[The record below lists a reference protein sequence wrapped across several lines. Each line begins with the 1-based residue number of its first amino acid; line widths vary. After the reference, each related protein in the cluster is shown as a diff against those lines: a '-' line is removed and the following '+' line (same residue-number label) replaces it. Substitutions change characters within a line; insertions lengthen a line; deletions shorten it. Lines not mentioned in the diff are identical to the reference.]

1 MASDYT
7 LSAKFTVNADGFVD
21 GVNKA
26 QSSLS
31 QIQNKAQNV
40 SKSIGSNMDDTSGS
54 VQSSFAAIR
63 SKAQSVFSNI
73 ANTAKNGLSGA
84 WNAVRTNTQQITSSL
99 IGVGQAGIAAVAGM
113 AIQGG
118 IDRALN
124 IDNARKKLAGF
135 GHDAQDIESIMD
147 SATQSVRGTAFGLGD
162 AATAAATLSA
172 AGIKSGE
179 DMTNT
184 LKSVANVAAASGRA
198 FNDVGVI
205 FSSVASRS
213 KLMGDDM
220 MQLSSSGVPVL
231 QLLGT
236 YLGKTSKEVS
246 EMVSKGQIDFH
257 TFSEAMRVGLGEAA
271 LSSGDTLAGSFA
283 NVRAALSRLTAPIFT
298 QAIQVLVEAFKNIA
312 PAIDGFSKSIGG
324 VLPTITPLLAVFAAL
339 KGPAAIAGIIG
350 QIPILSGLLGPL
362 SSGLMALS
370 GPVGI
375 ALVAFG
381 ALAATNKDVQAAIG
395 PLMETL
401 GAIGQDIMSSCAPA
415 LESLWSSFQRIGDV
429 IVNIVIGAIESL
441 DSVFGRLYD
450 METISSII
458 GGIAN
463 AIAFIGDVIAS
474 FAEAA
479 APLITGA
486 IDEIGQAFVSVVEYF
501 TPLGDAF
508 QDTAQAGENFGTD
521 IGLVIEQ
528 LTPIFQPAIDGI
540 VSGIGMIVEAFSGFG
555 EAVGGMITTQM
566 QMTEQLQEIFALFI
580 ATIQPLIDVYLQNL
594 GVAFTTIA
602 TIVSTIFG
610 AAFEVAAAIV
620 SAAMNVIAGVITTVT
635 GIIQTVVG
643 VFVGIF
649 TGNWQMAANG
659 AQTAFQGM
667 SNIISGIMGGLQ
679 GVLSGIVNG
688 IANIFSSVFNGI
700 STMVGNI
707 FHGIASTIGNVMG
720 DSKNTVSGALDAISG
735 FFRGLHLEF
744 PKIKL
749 PHFSISGTF
758 SLAPPSV
765 PSLGIEWYADGGVLM
780 NPTMFGMNG
789 NKAMIGGEAGPEA
802 VAPISTLTGYISDA
816 VNNSK
821 GDDELISEISGLRE
835 DVRNMRVVM
844 DGQTVGTIVSPYVD
858 SNLGEYKVVANR

>member
-7 LSAKFTVNADGFVD
+7 LSAKFTVNADGFID

-31 QIQNKAQNV
+31 QIQNKAQEV
-40 SKSIGSNMDDTSGS
+40 SRSMDHSMGDASGN
-54 VQSSFAAIR
+54 VQSSFAELKSRVQNI
-63 SKAQSVFSNI
+63 FSGI
-73 ANTAKNGLSGA
+73 ATSARNGLTNA

-147 SATQSVRGTAFGLGD
+147 SATQSVRGTAYGLGD

-198 FNDVGVI
+198 FNDIGVI
-205 FSSVASRS
+205 FSSVASRG

-220 MQLSSSGVPVL
+220 LQLTSSGVPVL

-236 YLGKTSKEVS
+236 YLGKTSAEVS
-246 EMVSKGQIDFH
+246 EMVTKGQIDFH
-257 TFSEAMRVGLGEAA
+257 TFSEAMRVGLGESA
-271 LSSGDTLAGSFA
+271 LSSGNTLAGSFA

-298 QAIQVLVEAFKNIA
+298 QAIQVLVDAFKQAA
-312 PAIDGFSKSIGG
+312 PAIDAMGKQLGNIPTFVAPIAAAFSAMALSGLAPVIANIP
-324 VLPTITPLLAVFAAL
+324 VLGSML
-339 KGPAAIAGIIG
+339 GP
-350 QIPILSGLLGPL
+350 LSGLLG
-362 SSGLMALS
+362 ALG

-375 ALVAFG
+375 AIAAFVGLVAVSPPLQNALGNLMG
-381 ALAATNKDVQAAIG
+381 ALGELGNALG
-395 PLMETL
+395 PVL
-401 GAIGQDIMSSCAPA
+401 GAAASAIIPVLNAIVDVLGGAFAAVINGAADLIKQLADAITGLSTGGGFDAWLQSMQPVADTIMGVLQPA
-415 LESLWSSFQRIGDV
+415 LDGLSTG
-429 IVNIVIGAIESL
+429 
-441 DSVFGRLYD
+441 
-450 METISSII
+450 IS
-458 GGIAN
+458 
-463 AIAFIGDVIAS
+463 
-474 FAEAA
+474 
-479 APLITGA
+479 
-486 IDEIGQAFVSVVEYF
+486 
-501 TPLGDAF
+501 
-508 QDTAQAGENFGTD
+508 
-521 IGLVIEQ
+521 
-528 LTPIFQPAIDGI
+528 
-540 VSGIGMIVEAFSGFG
+540 MIVEAFSGFG
-555 EAVGGMITTQM
+555 EAVGGMIATQM
-566 QMTEQLQEIFALFI
+566 QMAEQLQGIIAPFI
-580 ATIQPLIDVYLQNL
+580 AIIQPLIDVYLQNL

-602 TIVSTIFG
+602 TIVSTVFG
-610 AAFEVAAAIV
+610 AAFEVAGAIV
-620 SAAMNVIAGVITTVT
+620 SAAMNVIAGVVTTVT

-679 GVLSGIVNG
+679 GILSGIVNG
-688 IANIFSSVFNGI
+688 IAGTFQAVFNGI
-700 STMVGNI
+700 STMVSNV

-720 DSKNTVSGALDAISG
+720 DAKNTVSGALDAIAG
-735 FFRGLHLEF
+735 FFRNLRIPQFHIPVPELH
-744 PKIKL
+744 
-749 PHFSISGTF
+749 ISGGF

-765 PSLGIEWYADGGVLM
+765 PHVSLSWHAKGAIFSEPYVFPGPGGLHGI
-780 NPTMFGMNG
+780 
-789 NKAMIGGEAGPEA
+789 GEAGPEA

-816 VNNSK
+816 VNDSK
-821 GDDELISEISGLRE
+821 SDDELISEISGLRE
-835 DVRNMRVVM
+835 DVRNMHVVM
-844 DGQTVGTIVSPYVD
+844 DGQTVGSIVSPYVD

>member
-7 LSAKFTVNADGFVD
+7 LSAKLTVNADGFID

-31 QIQNKAQNV
+31 QIQNKAQEV
-40 SKSIGSNMDDTSGS
+40 SRSMDHSMSDASGS
-54 VQSSFAAIR
+54 VQSSFAELR
-63 SKAQSVFSNI
+63 SRAQNIFSNI
-73 ANTAKNGLSGA
+73 ATSARNGLSGA
-84 WNAVRTNTQQITSSL
+84 WNAVRTNTQQIASSL
-99 IGVGQAGIAAVAGM
+99 LGVGQAGIAAVAGM

-205 FSSVASRS
+205 FSSVASRG

-271 LSSGDTLAGSFA
+271 LSSGNTLAGSFA

-298 QAIQVLVEAFKNIA
+298 QAIQVLVDAFKQAA
-312 PAIDGFSKSIGG
+312 PAIDAMGKQLGNIPTFVAPIAAAFSAMALSGLAPVIANIPVLGG
-324 VLPTITPLLAVFAAL
+324 ML
-339 KGPAAIAGIIG
+339 GP
-350 QIPILSGLLGPL
+350 LSGLLG
-362 SSGLMALS
+362 ALG

-375 ALVAFG
+375 AIAAFAGLVAVSPPLQEALGNLMGALGELGNALGPIFG
-381 ALAATNKDVQAAIG
+381 AAIDAIVPVLNSIVDVLGGAFAAVVNGAADLIKQLADAITNLSTGGGFDAWLQSMQPVA
-395 PLMETL
+395 
-401 GAIGQDIMSSCAPA
+401 DFVMSILQPA
-415 LESLWSSFQRIGDV
+415 LDGLS
-429 IVNIVIGAIESL
+429 
-441 DSVFGRLYD
+441 
-450 METISSII
+450 
-458 GGIAN
+458 
-463 AIAFIGDVIAS
+463 
-474 FAEAA
+474 
-479 APLITGA
+479 TGA
-486 IDEIGQAFVSVVEYF
+486 
-501 TPLGDAF
+501 
-508 QDTAQAGENFGTD
+508 
-521 IGLVIEQ
+521 GL
-528 LTPIFQPAIDGI
+528 
-540 VSGIGMIVEAFSGFG
+540 IVEAFSGFG
-555 EAVGGMITTQM
+555 EAVGGMIATQM
-566 QMTEQLQEIFALFI
+566 QMTEQLQEIFAPFI

-720 DSKNTVSGALDAISG
+720 DSKNIVSGALDAISG

-765 PSLGIEWYADGGVLM
+765 PSLGIEWYAKGAVLTQ
-780 NPTMFGMNG
+780 PTMFGMNG
-789 NKAMIGGEAGPEA
+789 NNAMFGGEAGPEA

-821 GDDELISEISGLRE
+821 SDDELISEIAGLRE

-844 DGQTVGTIVSPYVD
+844 DGQTVGSIVSPYVD

>member
-7 LSAKFTVNADGFVD
+7 LSAKFTVNADGFID

-31 QIQNKAQNV
+31 QIQNKAQEV
-40 SKSIGSNMDDTSGS
+40 SRSMGHSMGDASGS
-54 VQSSFAAIR
+54 VQSSFAELR
-63 SKAQSVFSNI
+63 SRAQNIFSGI
-73 ANTAKNGLSGA
+73 ATSARNGLTNA

-205 FSSVASRS
+205 FSSVASRG

-298 QAIQVLVEAFKNIA
+298 QAIQVLVEAFKQAA
-312 PAIDGFSKSIGG
+312 PAIDAMGKQLGNIPTFVAPIAAAFGAMALSGLAPVIANIP
-324 VLPTITPLLAVFAAL
+324 VLGAML
-339 KGPAAIAGIIG
+339 GP
-350 QIPILSGLLGPL
+350 LSGLLG
-362 SSGLMALS
+362 ALG

-375 ALVAFG
+375 AIAAFAGLVAVSPPLQSALGNLMGALGELGNALGPIFG
-381 ALAATNKDVQAAIG
+381 AAIDAIVPVLNSIVEVLGGAFAVVVNGAADLIKQLADAITNLSTGGGFDAWLQSMQPVA
-395 PLMETL
+395 
-401 GAIGQDIMSSCAPA
+401 DFVMSILQPA
-415 LESLWSSFQRIGDV
+415 LDGLS
-429 IVNIVIGAIESL
+429 
-441 DSVFGRLYD
+441 
-450 METISSII
+450 
-458 GGIAN
+458 
-463 AIAFIGDVIAS
+463 
-474 FAEAA
+474 
-479 APLITGA
+479 TGA
-486 IDEIGQAFVSVVEYF
+486 
-501 TPLGDAF
+501 
-508 QDTAQAGENFGTD
+508 
-521 IGLVIEQ
+521 GL
-528 LTPIFQPAIDGI
+528 
-540 VSGIGMIVEAFSGFG
+540 IVEAFSGFG
-555 EAVGGMITTQM
+555 EAVGGMIATQM
-566 QMTEQLQEIFALFI
+566 QMAEQLQEIFAPFI

-594 GVAFTTIA
+594 GVALTTIA

-659 AQTAFQGM
+659 AQTVFQGM

-679 GVLSGIVNG
+679 GILSGIVNG

-720 DSKNTVSGALDAISG
+720 DSKNIVSGALDAISG

-802 VAPISTLTGYISDA
+802 VAPISTLTGYINDA

-821 GDDELISEISGLRE
+821 SNDELISEIAGLRE

-844 DGQTVGTIVSPYVD
+844 DGQTVGSIVSPYVD

>member
-7 LSAKFTVNADGFVD
+7 LSAKFTVNADGFID

-40 SKSIGSNMDDTSGS
+40 SKSIGSDMDGASNN

-198 FNDVGVI
+198 FNDIGVI
-205 FSSVASRS
+205 FSSVASRG

-257 TFSEAMRVGLGEAA
+257 TFSEAMRIGLGEAA
-271 LSSGDTLAGSFA
+271 LSSGNTLAGSFA

-298 QAIQVLVEAFKNIA
+298 QAIQVLVDAFKQAA
-312 PAIDGFSKSIGG
+312 PAIDAMGKQLGNIPTFVAPIAAAFGAMALSGLAPVIANIP
-324 VLPTITPLLAVFAAL
+324 VLGAML
-339 KGPAAIAGIIG
+339 GP
-350 QIPILSGLLGPL
+350 LSGLLG
-362 SSGLMALS
+362 ALG

-375 ALVAFG
+375 AIAAFAGLVAVSPPLQSALGNLMGALGELGNALGPIFG
-381 ALAATNKDVQAAIG
+381 AAIDAIVPVLNSIVEVLGGAFAVVVNGAADLIKQLADAITNLSTGGGFDAWLQSMQPVA
-395 PLMETL
+395 
-401 GAIGQDIMSSCAPA
+401 DFVMSILQPA
-415 LESLWSSFQRIGDV
+415 LDGLS
-429 IVNIVIGAIESL
+429 
-441 DSVFGRLYD
+441 
-450 METISSII
+450 
-458 GGIAN
+458 
-463 AIAFIGDVIAS
+463 
-474 FAEAA
+474 
-479 APLITGA
+479 TGA
-486 IDEIGQAFVSVVEYF
+486 
-501 TPLGDAF
+501 
-508 QDTAQAGENFGTD
+508 
-521 IGLVIEQ
+521 GL
-528 LTPIFQPAIDGI
+528 
-540 VSGIGMIVEAFSGFG
+540 IVEAFSGFG
-555 EAVGGMITTQM
+555 EAVGGMIATQM
-566 QMTEQLQEIFALFI
+566 QMAEQLQEIFAPFI

-594 GVAFTTIA
+594 GVALTTIA

-659 AQTAFQGM
+659 AQTVFQGM

-679 GVLSGIVNG
+679 GILSGIVNG

-720 DSKNTVSGALDAISG
+720 DSKNIVSGALDAISG

-821 GDDELISEISGLRE
+821 SDDELISEIAGLRE

-844 DGQTVGTIVSPYVD
+844 DGQTVGSIVSPYVD

>member
-7 LSAKFTVNADGFVD
+7 LSAKFTVNADGFID

-31 QIQNKAQNV
+31 QIQNKAQEV
-40 SKSIGSNMDDTSGS
+40 SRSMDHSMGDASGS
-54 VQSSFAAIR
+54 VQSLFAELR
-63 SKAQSVFSNI
+63 SRAQNI
-73 ANTAKNGLSGA
+73 FNGIATSARNGLTNA

-99 IGVGQAGIAAVAGM
+99 IGVGQAGIAAVAGI

-198 FNDVGVI
+198 FNDIGVI
-205 FSSVASRS
+205 FSSVASRG

-220 MQLSSSGVPVL
+220 LQLSSSGVPVL
-231 QLLGT
+231 QLLGE

-246 EMVSKGQIDFH
+246 DMVSKGQIDFH
-257 TFSEAMRVGLGEAA
+257 TFSEAMRIGLDEAA
-271 LSSGDTLAGSFA
+271 LSSGNTLAGSFA

-298 QAIQVLVEAFKNIA
+298 QAIQVLVDAFKQAA
-312 PAIDGFSKSIGG
+312 PAIDAMGKQLGNIPTFVAPIAAAFSAMALSGLAPVIANIP
-324 VLPTITPLLAVFAAL
+324 VLGAML
-339 KGPAAIAGIIG
+339 GP
-350 QIPILSGLLGPL
+350 LSGLL
-362 SSGLMALS
+362 SALG

-375 ALVAFG
+375 AIAAFAGLAAVSPPLQEALGNLMGALGELGNALGPIFG
-381 ALAATNKDVQAAIG
+381 AAIDAIVPVLNSIVEVLGGAFAVVVNGAADLIKMLADAITNLSTGGGFDAWLQSMQPVA
-395 PLMETL
+395 
-401 GAIGQDIMSSCAPA
+401 DFVMSILQPA
-415 LESLWSSFQRIGDV
+415 LDGLS
-429 IVNIVIGAIESL
+429 
-441 DSVFGRLYD
+441 
-450 METISSII
+450 
-458 GGIAN
+458 
-463 AIAFIGDVIAS
+463 
-474 FAEAA
+474 
-479 APLITGA
+479 TGA
-486 IDEIGQAFVSVVEYF
+486 
-501 TPLGDAF
+501 
-508 QDTAQAGENFGTD
+508 
-521 IGLVIEQ
+521 GL
-528 LTPIFQPAIDGI
+528 
-540 VSGIGMIVEAFSGFG
+540 IVEAFSGFG
-555 EAVGGMITTQM
+555 EAVGGAFETLSPYIETARDAISQ
-566 QMTEQLQEIFALFI
+566 FA
-580 ATIQPLIDVYLQNL
+580 AAAQPLVDTVLQNL
-594 GVAFTTIA
+594 GVAFTTVA
-602 TIVSTIFG
+602 TIVSVVFG
-610 AAFEVAAAIV
+610 AAFEAVGGIV
-620 SAAMNVIAGVITTVT
+620 MTVMGT
-635 GIIQTVVG
+635 ISGIIQTTVGVIQTVIG

-659 AQTAFQGM
+659 AQTVFQGM
-667 SNIISGIMGGLQ
+667 STTVTSIVNGLSSA
-679 GVLSGIVNG
+679 LSGIING
-688 IANIFSSVFNGI
+688 ISGTFQAVFNGI

-707 FHGIASTIGNVMG
+707 FHGISSTIGNVMG
-720 DSKNTVSGALDAISG
+720 DAKNTVSGALDAIAG

-821 GDDELISEISGLRE
+821 SDDELISEIAGLRE

-844 DGQTVGTIVSPYVD
+844 DGQTVGSIVSPYVD

>member
-7 LSAKFTVNADGFVD
+7 LSAKFTVNADGFID

-31 QIQNKAQNV
+31 QIQNKAQEV
-40 SKSIGSNMDDTSGS
+40 SRSMGHSMGDASGS
-54 VQSSFAAIR
+54 VQSSFAELR
-63 SKAQSVFSNI
+63 SRAQNIFSGI
-73 ANTAKNGLSGA
+73 ASSARNGLTNA

-124 IDNARKKLAGF
+124 IDNAKKKLAGF
-135 GHDAQDIESIMD
+135 GHDAQEIASIMD
-147 SATQSVRGTAFGLGD
+147 SATQSVRGTAYGLGD

-198 FNDVGVI
+198 FNDIGVI
-205 FSSVASRS
+205 FSSVASRG

-220 MQLSSSGVPVL
+220 LQLTSSGVPVL

-236 YLGKTSKEVS
+236 YLGKTSREVS
-246 EMVSKGQIDFH
+246 DMVSKGQIDFH

-271 LSSGDTLAGSFA
+271 LSSGNTLAGSFA
-283 NVRAALSRLTAPIFT
+283 NVRAALSRLTEPIFT
-298 QAIQVLVEAFKNIA
+298 AAIQVLVDAFKQAA
-312 PAIDGFSKSIGG
+312 PAIDALGKQLGNIPTFVAPIAAAFSAMALSGLAPVIANIP
-324 VLPTITPLLAVFAAL
+324 VLSALL
-339 KGPAAIAGIIG
+339 GP
-350 QIPILSGLLGPL
+350 LSGLLG
-362 SSGLMALS
+362 ALG

-375 ALVAFG
+375 AIAAFAGLVTVSPPLQG
-381 ALAATNKDVQAAIG
+381 ALGNLMGALGELGNALG
-395 PLMETL
+395 PVL
-401 GAIGQDIMSSCAPA
+401 GAA
-415 LESLWSSFQRIGDV
+415 
-429 IVNIVIGAIESL
+429 
-441 DSVFGRLYD
+441 
-450 METISSII
+450 
-458 GGIAN
+458 AN
-463 AIAFIGDVIAS
+463 AIIPVLNAIVDVLGGAFAVVINGAAS
-474 FAEAA
+474 LIQGLADA
-479 APLITGA
+479 ITGLST
-486 IDEIGQAFVSVVEYF
+486 GGGF
-501 TPLGDAF
+501 DAWL
-508 QDTAQAGENFGTD
+508 QSMQPVADTIMGV
-521 IGLVIEQ
+521 L
-528 LTPIFQPAIDGI
+528 QPALDGL
-540 VSGIGMIVEAFSGFG
+540 STGISMIVEAFSGFG
-555 EAVGGMITTQM
+555 EAVGGMIATLM
-566 QMTEQLQEIFALFI
+566 QMAEPLMQMAEQLQEIFASFI

-602 TIVSTIFG
+602 TIVSTVFG
-610 AAFEVAAAIV
+610 AAFEVAGAII
-620 SAAMNVIAGVITTVT
+620 SAAMNVIAGVVTTVT
-635 GIIQTVVG
+635 GIIQTAVG

-679 GVLSGIVNG
+679 GILSGIVNG
-688 IANIFSSVFNGI
+688 ISGTFQAVFNGI
-700 STMVGNI
+700 STMVGNV
-707 FHGIASTIGNVMG
+707 FHGIASTINNVMG
-720 DSKNTVSGALDAISG
+720 DVKNTVSGALDAIAG
-735 FFRGLHLEF
+735 FFRNLRIPQFHIPVPELH
-744 PKIKL
+744 
-749 PHFSISGTF
+749 ISGGF

-765 PSLGIEWYADGGVLM
+765 PHVSLSWHAKGAIFSEPYVFPGPGGLHGI
-780 NPTMFGMNG
+780 
-789 NKAMIGGEAGPEA
+789 GEAGPEA

-821 GDDELISEISGLRE
+821 GDDELISEIAGLRE

-844 DGQTVGTIVSPYVD
+844 DGQTVGSIVSPYVD

>member
-7 LSAKFTVNADGFVD
+7 LSAKFTVNADGFID

-40 SKSIGSNMDDTSGS
+40 SKSIGSDMDGASNN

-205 FSSVASRS
+205 FSSVASRG

-566 QMTEQLQEIFALFI
+566 QMTEQLQEIFAPFI

-659 AQTAFQGM
+659 AQTVFQGM

-720 DSKNTVSGALDAISG
+720 DSKNIVSGALDAISG

-844 DGQTVGTIVSPYVD
+844 DGQTVGSIVSPYVD

>member
-7 LSAKFTVNADGFVD
+7 LSAKFTVNADGFID

-31 QIQNKAQNV
+31 QIQNKAQEV
-40 SKSIGSNMDDTSGS
+40 SRSMDHSMGDASGS
-54 VQSSFAAIR
+54 VQSLFAELR
-63 SKAQSVFSNI
+63 SRAQNIFSGI
-73 ANTAKNGLSGA
+73 ATSARNGLTNA

-198 FNDVGVI
+198 FNDIGVI
-205 FSSVASRS
+205 FSSVASRG

-220 MQLSSSGVPVL
+220 LQLSSSGVPVL
-231 QLLGT
+231 QLLGE

-257 TFSEAMRVGLGEAA
+257 TFSEAMRIGLGEAA

-298 QAIQVLVEAFKNIA
+298 QAIQILVDAFKQAA
-312 PAIDGFSKSIGG
+312 PAIDAMGKQLGNIPTFVAPIAAAFSAMALSGLAPVIANIPVLGG
-324 VLPTITPLLAVFAAL
+324 ML
-339 KGPAAIAGIIG
+339 GP
-350 QIPILSGLLGPL
+350 LSGLL
-362 SSGLMALS
+362 SALG

-375 ALVAFG
+375 AIAAFAGLAAVSPPLQEALGNLMGALGELGNALGPIFG
-381 ALAATNKDVQAAIG
+381 AAIDAIVPVLNSIVEVLGGAFAVVVNGAADLIKQLADAITNLSTGGGFDAWLQSMQPVAD
-395 PLMETL
+395 T
-401 GAIGQDIMSSCAPA
+401 IMGVLQPA
-415 LESLWSSFQRIGDV
+415 LD
-429 IVNIVIGAIESL
+429 
-441 DSVFGRLYD
+441 
-450 METISSII
+450 
-458 GGIAN
+458 
-463 AIAFIGDVIAS
+463 
-474 FAEAA
+474 
-479 APLITGA
+479 
-486 IDEIGQAFVSVVEYF
+486 
-501 TPLGDAF
+501 
-508 QDTAQAGENFGTD
+508 
-521 IGLVIEQ
+521 GLS
-528 LTPIFQPAIDGI
+528 T
-540 VSGIGMIVEAFSGFG
+540 GIGMIVEAFSGFG
-555 EAVGGMITTQM
+555 EAVGGMIATQM
-566 QMTEQLQEIFALFI
+566 QMAEQLQEIFAPFI

-610 AAFEVAAAIV
+610 AAFEVV
-620 SAAMNVIAGVITTVT
+620 GGVVMAVMGTIS
-635 GIIQTVVG
+635 GIIQTTVGVIQTVIG

-659 AQTAFQGM
+659 AQTVFQGM
-667 SNIISGIMGGLQ
+667 STTVTSIVNGLSSA
-679 GVLSGIVNG
+679 LSGIVNG
-688 IANIFSSVFNGI
+688 ISGTFQAVFNGI
-700 STMVGNI
+700 SSTVGNV
-707 FHGIASTIGNVMG
+707 FHGISSTIGNVMG
-720 DSKNTVSGALDAISG
+720 DAKNTVSGALDAISG

-749 PHFSISGTF
+749 PRFSISGTF

-765 PSLGIEWYADGGVLM
+765 PSLDIEWYADGGVLM

-802 VAPISTLTGYISDA
+802 VAPVSTLTGYISDA

-821 GDDELISEISGLRE
+821 SDDELISEISGLRE

-844 DGQTVGTIVSPYVD
+844 DGQTVGSIVSPYVD

>member
-7 LSAKFTVNADGFVD
+7 LSAKLTVNADGFID

-31 QIQNKAQNV
+31 QIQNKAQEV
-40 SKSIGSNMDDTSGS
+40 SRSMDHSMGDASGS
-54 VQSSFAAIR
+54 VQSSFAELR
-63 SKAQSVFSNI
+63 SRAQNIFSGI
-73 ANTAKNGLSGA
+73 ATSARNGLTNA

-198 FNDVGVI
+198 FNDIGVI
-205 FSSVASRS
+205 FSSVASRG

-220 MQLSSSGVPVL
+220 LQLSSSGVPVL

-246 EMVSKGQIDFH
+246 DMVSKGQIDFH
-257 TFSEAMRVGLGEAA
+257 TFSEAMRIGLGEAA
-271 LSSGDTLAGSFA
+271 LSSGNTLAGSFA

-298 QAIQVLVEAFKNIA
+298 QAIQVLVDAFKQAA
-312 PAIDGFSKSIGG
+312 PAIDAMGKQLGNIPTFVAPIAAAFGAMALSGLAPVIASIPVLGG
-324 VLPTITPLLAVFAAL
+324 ML
-339 KGPAAIAGIIG
+339 GP
-350 QIPILSGLLGPL
+350 LSGLL
-362 SSGLMALS
+362 SALG

-375 ALVAFG
+375 AIAAFAGLVAVSPPLQDALGNLMGALGELGNTLGPIFG
-381 ALAATNKDVQAAIG
+381 AAIDAIVPVLNSIVDVLGGAFAAVVNGAADLIKQLADAITG
-395 PLMETL
+395 LSTGGGFDAWLQSMQPV
-401 GAIGQDIMSSCAPA
+401 ADFVMSILQPA
-415 LESLWSSFQRIGDV
+415 LDGLS
-429 IVNIVIGAIESL
+429 
-441 DSVFGRLYD
+441 
-450 METISSII
+450 
-458 GGIAN
+458 
-463 AIAFIGDVIAS
+463 
-474 FAEAA
+474 
-479 APLITGA
+479 TGA
-486 IDEIGQAFVSVVEYF
+486 
-501 TPLGDAF
+501 
-508 QDTAQAGENFGTD
+508 
-521 IGLVIEQ
+521 GL
-528 LTPIFQPAIDGI
+528 
-540 VSGIGMIVEAFSGFG
+540 IVEAFSGFG
-555 EAVGGMITTQM
+555 EAVGGAFETLSPFI
-566 QMTEQLQEIFALFI
+566 EQARDAISQFA
-580 ATIQPLIDVYLQNL
+580 AAIQPLIDVYLQNL
-594 GVAFTTIA
+594 GVYLQTVA
-602 TIVSTIFG
+602 TIVSTVFG
-610 AAFEVAAAIV
+610 TAFQVAGAIV
-620 SAAMNVIAGVITTVT
+620 QVVMGTIS
-635 GIIQTVVG
+635 GIIQTTVGVIQTVIG

-659 AQTAFQGM
+659 AQTVFQGM
-667 SNIISGIMGGLQ
+667 STTVTSIANGLSSA
-679 GVLSGIVNG
+679 LSAIVNG
-688 IANIFSSVFNGI
+688 ISSIFSSVFNGI
-700 STMVGNI
+700 STMVSNS
-707 FHGIASTIGNVMG
+707 FHGMADTIGNLMG
-720 DSKNTVSGALDAISG
+720 DAKNTVSNGLNAIAG
-735 FFRGLHLEF
+735 FFRNLKIPQFHIPVPELH
-744 PKIKL
+744 
-749 PHFSISGTF
+749 ISGGF
-758 SLAPPSV
+758 SLVPPSV
-765 PSLGIEWYADGGVLM
+765 PHVSLSWHAKGAIFSEPYVFPGPGGLHGI
-780 NPTMFGMNG
+780 
-789 NKAMIGGEAGPEA
+789 GEAGPEA

-821 GDDELISEISGLRE
+821 SDDELISEISGLRE

>member
-7 LSAKFTVNADGFVD
+7 LSAKFTVNADGFID

-31 QIQNKAQNV
+31 QIQNKAQEV
-40 SKSIGSNMDDTSGS
+40 SRAMDHSMGDASGS
-54 VQSSFAAIR
+54 VQSSFAELR
-63 SKAQSVFSNI
+63 SRAQNIFSGI
-73 ANTAKNGLSGA
+73 ATSARNGLTNA

-205 FSSVASRS
+205 FSSVASRG

-257 TFSEAMRVGLGEAA
+257 TFSEAMRIGLGEAA

-298 QAIQVLVEAFKNIA
+298 QAIQILVDAFKQAA
-312 PAIDGFSKSIGG
+312 PAIDAMGKQLGNIPTFVAPIAAAFGAMALSGLAPVIANIP
-324 VLPTITPLLAVFAAL
+324 VLGAML
-339 KGPAAIAGIIG
+339 GP
-350 QIPILSGLLGPL
+350 LSGLLG
-362 SSGLMALS
+362 ALG

-375 ALVAFG
+375 AIAAFAGLVAVSPPLQEALGNLMGALGELGNALGPIFG
-381 ALAATNKDVQAAIG
+381 AAIDAIVPVLNSIVEVLGGAFAVVVNGAADLIKQLADAITNLSTGGGFDAWLQSMQPVAD
-395 PLMETL
+395 T
-401 GAIGQDIMSSCAPA
+401 IMGVLQPA
-415 LESLWSSFQRIGDV
+415 LD
-429 IVNIVIGAIESL
+429 
-441 DSVFGRLYD
+441 
-450 METISSII
+450 
-458 GGIAN
+458 
-463 AIAFIGDVIAS
+463 
-474 FAEAA
+474 
-479 APLITGA
+479 
-486 IDEIGQAFVSVVEYF
+486 
-501 TPLGDAF
+501 
-508 QDTAQAGENFGTD
+508 
-521 IGLVIEQ
+521 GLS
-528 LTPIFQPAIDGI
+528 T
-540 VSGIGMIVEAFSGFG
+540 GIGMIVEAFSGFG
-555 EAVGGMITTQM
+555 EAVGGMIATQM
-566 QMTEQLQEIFALFI
+566 QMAEQLQEIFAPFI

-594 GVAFTTIA
+594 GVALTTIA

-659 AQTAFQGM
+659 AQTVFQGM

-679 GVLSGIVNG
+679 GILSGIVNG

-720 DSKNTVSGALDAISG
+720 DSKNIVSGALDAISG

-821 GDDELISEISGLRE
+821 SDDELISEIAGLRE

-844 DGQTVGTIVSPYVD
+844 DGQTVGSIVSPYVD

>member
-7 LSAKFTVNADGFVD
+7 LSAKFTVNADGFID

-31 QIQNKAQNV
+31 QIQNKAQEV
-40 SKSIGSNMDDTSGS
+40 SRSMDHSMGDASGS
-54 VQSSFAAIR
+54 VQSSFAELR
-63 SKAQSVFSNI
+63 SRAQNIFSGI
-73 ANTAKNGLSGA
+73 ATSARNGLTNA

-198 FNDVGVI
+198 FNDIGVI
-205 FSSVASRS
+205 FSSVASRG

-220 MQLSSSGVPVL
+220 LQLSSSGVPVL

-246 EMVSKGQIDFH
+246 DMVSKGQIDFH
-257 TFSEAMRVGLGEAA
+257 TFSEAMRIGLGEAA
-271 LSSGDTLAGSFA
+271 LSSGNTLAGSFA

-298 QAIQVLVEAFKNIA
+298 QAIQVLVDAFKQAA
-312 PAIDGFSKSIGG
+312 PAIDAMGKQLGNIPTFVAPIAAAFSAMTLSGLAPVIANIP
-324 VLPTITPLLAVFAAL
+324 VLGAML
-339 KGPAAIAGIIG
+339 GP
-350 QIPILSGLLGPL
+350 LSGLL
-362 SSGLMALS
+362 SALG

-375 ALVAFG
+375 AIAAFAGLVAVSPPLQDALGNLMGALGELGNALGPIFG
-381 ALAATNKDVQAAIG
+381 AAIDAIVPVLNSIVEVLGGAFAVVVNGAADLIKQLADAITNLSTGGGFDAWLQSMQPVA
-395 PLMETL
+395 
-401 GAIGQDIMSSCAPA
+401 DFVMSILQPA
-415 LESLWSSFQRIGDV
+415 LDGLS
-429 IVNIVIGAIESL
+429 
-441 DSVFGRLYD
+441 
-450 METISSII
+450 
-458 GGIAN
+458 
-463 AIAFIGDVIAS
+463 
-474 FAEAA
+474 
-479 APLITGA
+479 TGA
-486 IDEIGQAFVSVVEYF
+486 
-501 TPLGDAF
+501 
-508 QDTAQAGENFGTD
+508 
-521 IGLVIEQ
+521 GL
-528 LTPIFQPAIDGI
+528 
-540 VSGIGMIVEAFSGFG
+540 IVEAFSGFG
-555 EAVGGMITTQM
+555 EAVGGAFEILSPFI
-566 QMTEQLQEIFALFI
+566 EQARDAISQFA
-580 ATIQPLIDVYLQNL
+580 AAIQPLVDTVLQNL
-594 GVAFTTIA
+594 GVAFTTVA
-602 TIVSTIFG
+602 TIVSVVFG
-610 AAFEVAAAIV
+610 AAFEVVGGIV
-620 SAAMNVIAGVITTVT
+620 MAVMGTIS
-635 GIIQTVVG
+635 GIIQTTVGVIQTVIG

-659 AQTAFQGM
+659 AQTVFQGM
-667 SNIISGIMGGLQ
+667 STTVTSIVNGLSSA
-679 GVLSGIVNG
+679 LSGIVNG
-688 IANIFSSVFNGI
+688 IAGTFQAVFNGI
-700 STMVGNI
+700 STTVGNV
-707 FHGIASTIGNVMG
+707 FHGISSTIGNVMG
-720 DSKNTVSGALDAISG
+720 DAKNTVSGALDAIAG
-735 FFRGLHLEF
+735 FFRNLRIPQFHIPVPELH
-744 PKIKL
+744 
-749 PHFSISGTF
+749 ISGGF

-765 PSLGIEWYADGGVLM
+765 PHVSLSWHAKGAIFSEPYVFPGPGGLHGI
-780 NPTMFGMNG
+780 
-789 NKAMIGGEAGPEA
+789 GEAGPEA

-821 GDDELISEISGLRE
+821 SDDELISEIAGLRE

-844 DGQTVGTIVSPYVD
+844 DGQTVGSIVSPYVD

>member
-7 LSAKFTVNADGFVD
+7 LSAKFTVNADGFID

-31 QIQNKAQNV
+31 QIQNKAQEV
-40 SKSIGSNMDDTSGS
+40 SRSMDHSMGDASGS

-84 WNAVRTNTQQITSSL
+84 WNAVRTNTQQIASSL
-99 IGVGQAGIAAVAGM
+99 LGVGQAGIAAVAGM

-205 FSSVASRS
+205 FSSVASRG

-298 QAIQVLVEAFKNIA
+298 QAIQVLVEAFKQAA
-312 PAIDGFSKSIGG
+312 PAIDAMGKQLGNIPTFVAPIASAFGAMALSGLAPVIANIP
-324 VLPTITPLLAVFAAL
+324 VLGAML
-339 KGPAAIAGIIG
+339 GP
-350 QIPILSGLLGPL
+350 LSGLL
-362 SSGLMALS
+362 SALG

-375 ALVAFG
+375 AIAAFAGLVAVSPPLQDALGNLMGALGELGNALGPIFG
-381 ALAATNKDVQAAIG
+381 AAIDAIVPVLNSIVEVLGGAFAVVVNGAADLIKQLADAITNLSTGGGFDAWLQSMQPVA
-395 PLMETL
+395 
-401 GAIGQDIMSSCAPA
+401 DFVMSILQPA
-415 LESLWSSFQRIGDV
+415 LDGLS
-429 IVNIVIGAIESL
+429 
-441 DSVFGRLYD
+441 
-450 METISSII
+450 
-458 GGIAN
+458 
-463 AIAFIGDVIAS
+463 
-474 FAEAA
+474 
-479 APLITGA
+479 TGA
-486 IDEIGQAFVSVVEYF
+486 
-501 TPLGDAF
+501 
-508 QDTAQAGENFGTD
+508 
-521 IGLVIEQ
+521 GL
-528 LTPIFQPAIDGI
+528 
-540 VSGIGMIVEAFSGFG
+540 IVEAFSGFG
-555 EAVGGMITTQM
+555 EAVGGMIATQM
-566 QMTEQLQEIFALFI
+566 QMTEQLQEIFAPFI

-594 GVAFTTIA
+594 GVALTTIA

-659 AQTAFQGM
+659 AQTVFQGM

-679 GVLSGIVNG
+679 GILSGIVNG

-720 DSKNTVSGALDAISG
+720 DSKNIVSGALDAISG

-821 GDDELISEISGLRE
+821 SDDELISEIAGLRE

-844 DGQTVGTIVSPYVD
+844 DGQTVGSIVSPYVD

>member
-7 LSAKFTVNADGFVD
+7 LSAKFTVNADGFID

-40 SKSIGSNMDDTSGS
+40 SKSIGSDMDGASNN

-198 FNDVGVI
+198 FNDIGVI
-205 FSSVASRS
+205 FSSVASRG

-220 MQLSSSGVPVL
+220 LQLTSSGVPVL

-236 YLGKTSKEVS
+236 YLGKTSAEVS
-246 EMVSKGQIDFH
+246 EMVTKGQIDFH
-257 TFSEAMRVGLGEAA
+257 TFSEAMRVGLGESA
-271 LSSGDTLAGSFA
+271 LSSGNTLAGSFA

-298 QAIQVLVEAFKNIA
+298 QAIQVLVDAFKQAA
-312 PAIDGFSKSIGG
+312 PAIDAMGKQLGNIPTFVAPIAAAFSAMALSGLAPVIANIPVLGG
-324 VLPTITPLLAVFAAL
+324 ML
-339 KGPAAIAGIIG
+339 GP
-350 QIPILSGLLGPL
+350 LSGLL
-362 SSGLMALS
+362 SALG

-375 ALVAFG
+375 AIAAFAGLVAVSPPLQEALGNLMGALGELGNALGPIFG
-381 ALAATNKDVQAAIG
+381 AAIDAIVPVLNSIVEVLGGAFAVVVNGAADLIKQLADAITNLSTGGGFDAWLQSMQPVA
-395 PLMETL
+395 
-401 GAIGQDIMSSCAPA
+401 DFVMSILQPA
-415 LESLWSSFQRIGDV
+415 LDGLS
-429 IVNIVIGAIESL
+429 
-441 DSVFGRLYD
+441 
-450 METISSII
+450 
-458 GGIAN
+458 
-463 AIAFIGDVIAS
+463 
-474 FAEAA
+474 
-479 APLITGA
+479 TGA
-486 IDEIGQAFVSVVEYF
+486 
-501 TPLGDAF
+501 
-508 QDTAQAGENFGTD
+508 
-521 IGLVIEQ
+521 GL
-528 LTPIFQPAIDGI
+528 
-540 VSGIGMIVEAFSGFG
+540 IVEAFSGFG
-555 EAVGGMITTQM
+555 EAVGGMIATQM
-566 QMTEQLQEIFALFI
+566 QMTEQLQEIFAPFI

-594 GVAFTTIA
+594 GVALTTIA

-635 GIIQTVVG
+635 GIIQTVTG

-659 AQTAFQGM
+659 AQTVFQGM

-679 GVLSGIVNG
+679 GILSGIVNG

-720 DSKNTVSGALDAISG
+720 DSKNIVSGALDAISG

-802 VAPISTLTGYISDA
+802 VAPISTLTGYINDA

-821 GDDELISEISGLRE
+821 SNDELISEIAGLRE

-844 DGQTVGTIVSPYVD
+844 DGQTVGSIVSPYVD

>member
-7 LSAKFTVNADGFVD
+7 LSAKFTVNADGFID

-40 SKSIGSNMDDTSGS
+40 SKSIGSDMDGASGS
-54 VQSSFAAIR
+54 VQSSFAELR
-63 SKAQSVFSNI
+63 SRAQNI
-73 ANTAKNGLSGA
+73 FNGIATSARNGLSNA

-118 IDRALN
+118 IGRALN

-205 FSSVASRS
+205 FSSVASRG

-298 QAIQVLVEAFKNIA
+298 QAIQVLVDAFKQAA
-312 PAIDGFSKSIGG
+312 PAIDAMGKQLGNI
-324 VLPTITPLLAVFAAL
+324 PTFVAPIAAAF
-339 KGPAAIAGIIG
+339 GAMA
-350 QIPILSGLLGPL
+350 LSGLAPVIANIPVLSALLGPL
-362 SSGLMALS
+362 SGLLSALG

-375 ALVAFG
+375 AIAAFAGLVAVSPPLQEALGNLMGALGELGNALGPIFG
-381 ALAATNKDVQAAIG
+381 AAIDAIVPVLNSIVDVLGGAFAAVVNGAADLIKQLADAITNLSTGGGFDAWLQSMQPVAD
-395 PLMETL
+395 T
-401 GAIGQDIMSSCAPA
+401 IMGVLQPA
-415 LESLWSSFQRIGDV
+415 LD
-429 IVNIVIGAIESL
+429 
-441 DSVFGRLYD
+441 
-450 METISSII
+450 
-458 GGIAN
+458 
-463 AIAFIGDVIAS
+463 
-474 FAEAA
+474 
-479 APLITGA
+479 
-486 IDEIGQAFVSVVEYF
+486 
-501 TPLGDAF
+501 
-508 QDTAQAGENFGTD
+508 
-521 IGLVIEQ
+521 GLS
-528 LTPIFQPAIDGI
+528 T
-540 VSGIGMIVEAFSGFG
+540 GIGMIVEAFSGFG
-555 EAVGGMITTQM
+555 EAVGGMIATQM
-566 QMTEQLQEIFALFI
+566 QMTEQLQEIFAPFI

-594 GVAFTTIA
+594 GVALTTIA

-635 GIIQTVVG
+635 GIIQTVTG

-659 AQTAFQGM
+659 AQTVFQGM

-679 GVLSGIVNG
+679 GILSGIVNG

-720 DSKNTVSGALDAISG
+720 DSKNIVSGALDAISG

-802 VAPISTLTGYISDA
+802 VAPISTLTGYINDA

-821 GDDELISEISGLRE
+821 SNDELISEIAGLRE

-844 DGQTVGTIVSPYVD
+844 DGQTVGSIVSPYVD

>member
-7 LSAKFTVNADGFVD
+7 LSAKFTVNADGFID

-31 QIQNKAQNV
+31 QIQNKAQEV
-40 SKSIGSNMDDTSGS
+40 SRSMDHSMGDASGS
-54 VQSSFAAIR
+54 VQSSFAELR
-63 SKAQSVFSNI
+63 SRAQNIFNNI
-73 ANTAKNGLSGA
+73 ASSARNGLTNA

-198 FNDVGVI
+198 FNDIGVI
-205 FSSVASRS
+205 FSSVASRG

-220 MQLSSSGVPVL
+220 LQLTSSGVPVL

-236 YLGKTSKEVS
+236 YLGKTSAEVS
-246 EMVSKGQIDFH
+246 EMVTKGQIDFH
-257 TFSEAMRVGLGEAA
+257 TFSEAMRVGLGESA
-271 LSSGDTLAGSFA
+271 LSSGNTLAGSFA

-298 QAIQVLVEAFKNIA
+298 QAIQVLVDVFKQAA
-312 PAIDGFSKSIGG
+312 PAIDAMGKQLGNIPTFVAPIAAAFSAMALSGLAPVIANIP
-324 VLPTITPLLAVFAAL
+324 VLSTLL
-339 KGPAAIAGIIG
+339 GP
-350 QIPILSGLLGPL
+350 LSGLLG
-362 SSGLMALS
+362 ALG

-375 ALVAFG
+375 AIAAFVGLVAVSPPLQSALGNLMG
-381 ALAATNKDVQAAIG
+381 ALGELGNALG
-395 PLMETL
+395 PVL
-401 GAIGQDIMSSCAPA
+401 GAAASAIIPVLNAIVDVLGGAFAAVINGAVDLIKQLADAITGLSTGGGFDAWLQSLQPVADTIMGVLQPA
-415 LESLWSSFQRIGDV
+415 LDGLSAGI
-429 IVNIVIGAIESL
+429 N
-441 DSVFGRLYD
+441 
-450 METISSII
+450 MII
-458 GGIAN
+458 
-463 AIAFIGDVIAS
+463 
-474 FAEAA
+474 
-479 APLITGA
+479 
-486 IDEIGQAFVSVVEYF
+486 
-501 TPLGDAF
+501 
-508 QDTAQAGENFGTD
+508 
-521 IGLVIEQ
+521 
-528 LTPIFQPAIDGI
+528 
-540 VSGIGMIVEAFSGFG
+540 EAFSGFG
-555 EAVGGMITTQM
+555 EAIGGMIATQM
-566 QMTEQLQEIFALFI
+566 QMAEQLQEIFASFI

-602 TIVSTIFG
+602 TIVSTVFG
-610 AAFEVAAAIV
+610 AAFEVAGAVI
-620 SAAMNVIAGVITTVT
+620 SAAMNVIAGVVTTVT
-635 GIIQTVVG
+635 GIIQTAVG

-679 GVLSGIVNG
+679 GILSGIVNG
-688 IANIFSSVFNGI
+688 IAGTFQAVFNGI
-700 STMVGNI
+700 STMVGNV

-720 DSKNTVSGALDAISG
+720 DAKNTVSGALDAIVG
-735 FFRGLHLEF
+735 FFRNLRIPQFHIPVPELH
-744 PKIKL
+744 
-749 PHFSISGTF
+749 ISGGF

-765 PSLGIEWYADGGVLM
+765 PHVSLSWHAKGAIFSEPYVFPGPGGLHGI
-780 NPTMFGMNG
+780 
-789 NKAMIGGEAGPEA
+789 GEAGPEA

-821 GDDELISEISGLRE
+821 GDDELISEIAGLRE
-835 DVRNMRVVM
+835 DVRNMHVVM
-844 DGQTVGTIVSPYVD
+844 DGQTVGSIVSPYVD

>member
-7 LSAKFTVNADGFVD
+7 LSAKFTVNADGFID

-40 SKSIGSNMDDTSGS
+40 SKSIGSNMDGASDS

-84 WNAVRTNTQQITSSL
+84 WNAVRTNTQQIASSL
-99 IGVGQAGIAAVAGM
+99 LGVGQAGIAAVAGM

-205 FSSVASRS
+205 FSSVASRG

-324 VLPTITPLLAVFAAL
+324 VLPTITPLLTVFAAL

-381 ALAATNKDVQAAIG
+381 ALVATNKDVQAAIG

-540 VSGIGMIVEAFSGFG
+540 TSGIGMIVEAFSGFG
-555 EAVGGMITTQM
+555 EAVGGMIATQM
-566 QMTEQLQEIFALFI
+566 QMAEQLQEIFAPFI

-594 GVAFTTIA
+594 GVALTTIA

-659 AQTAFQGM
+659 AQTVFQGM

-679 GVLSGIVNG
+679 GILSGIVNG

-720 DSKNTVSGALDAISG
+720 DSKNIVSGALDAISG

-821 GDDELISEISGLRE
+821 SDDELISEISGLRE

-844 DGQTVGTIVSPYVD
+844 DGQTVGSIVSPYVD

>member
-7 LSAKFTVNADGFVD
+7 LSAKFTVNADGFID

-40 SKSIGSNMDDTSGS
+40 SKSIGSDMDGASNN

-205 FSSVASRS
+205 FSSVASRG

-298 QAIQVLVEAFKNIA
+298 QAIQVLVEAFKQAA
-312 PAIDGFSKSIGG
+312 PAIDAMGKQLGNIPTFVAPIAAAFGAMALSGLAPVIANIP
-324 VLPTITPLLAVFAAL
+324 VLGAML
-339 KGPAAIAGIIG
+339 GP
-350 QIPILSGLLGPL
+350 LSGLLG
-362 SSGLMALS
+362 ALG

-375 ALVAFG
+375 AIAAFAGLVAVSPPLQSALGNLMGALGELGNALGPIFG
-381 ALAATNKDVQAAIG
+381 AAIDAIVPVLNSIVEVLGGAFAVVVNGAADLIKQLADAITNLSTGGGFDAWLQSMQPVA
-395 PLMETL
+395 
-401 GAIGQDIMSSCAPA
+401 DFVMSILQPA
-415 LESLWSSFQRIGDV
+415 LDGLS
-429 IVNIVIGAIESL
+429 
-441 DSVFGRLYD
+441 
-450 METISSII
+450 
-458 GGIAN
+458 
-463 AIAFIGDVIAS
+463 
-474 FAEAA
+474 
-479 APLITGA
+479 TGA
-486 IDEIGQAFVSVVEYF
+486 
-501 TPLGDAF
+501 
-508 QDTAQAGENFGTD
+508 
-521 IGLVIEQ
+521 GL
-528 LTPIFQPAIDGI
+528 
-540 VSGIGMIVEAFSGFG
+540 IVEAFSGFG
-555 EAVGGMITTQM
+555 EAVGGMIATQM
-566 QMTEQLQEIFALFI
+566 QMAEQLQEIFAPFI

-594 GVAFTTIA
+594 GVALTTIA

-659 AQTAFQGM
+659 AQTVFQGM

-679 GVLSGIVNG
+679 GILSGIVNG

-720 DSKNTVSGALDAISG
+720 DSKNIVSGALDAISG

-821 GDDELISEISGLRE
+821 SDDELISEIAGLRE

-844 DGQTVGTIVSPYVD
+844 DGQTVGSIVSPYVD

>member
-7 LSAKFTVNADGFVD
+7 LSAKFTVNADGFID

-31 QIQNKAQNV
+31 QIQNKAQEV
-40 SKSIGSNMDDTSGS
+40 SRSMDHSMGDASGN
-54 VQSSFAAIR
+54 VQSSFAELR
-63 SKAQSVFSNI
+63 SRAQNIFSGI
-73 ANTAKNGLSGA
+73 ATSARNGLTNA

-198 FNDVGVI
+198 FNDIGVI
-205 FSSVASRS
+205 FSSVASRG

-220 MQLSSSGVPVL
+220 LQLSSSGVPVL
-231 QLLGT
+231 QLLGE

-246 EMVSKGQIDFH
+246 DMVSKGQIDFH
-257 TFSEAMRVGLGEAA
+257 TFSEAMRIGLGEAA
-271 LSSGDTLAGSFA
+271 LSSGNTLAGSFA

-298 QAIQVLVEAFKNIA
+298 QAIQVLVDAFKQVA
-312 PAIDGFSKSIGG
+312 PAIDAMGKQLGNIPTFVAPIAAAFSAMALSGLAPVIANIP
-324 VLPTITPLLAVFAAL
+324 VLGAML
-339 KGPAAIAGIIG
+339 GP
-350 QIPILSGLLGPL
+350 LSGLL
-362 SSGLMALS
+362 SALG

-375 ALVAFG
+375 AIAAFAGLVAVSPPLQEALGNLMGALGELGNALGPIFG
-381 ALAATNKDVQAAIG
+381 AAIDAIVPVLNSIVEVLGGAFAVVVNGAADLIKQLADAITNLSTGGGFDAWLQSMQPVA
-395 PLMETL
+395 
-401 GAIGQDIMSSCAPA
+401 DFVMSILQPA
-415 LESLWSSFQRIGDV
+415 LDGLS
-429 IVNIVIGAIESL
+429 
-441 DSVFGRLYD
+441 
-450 METISSII
+450 
-458 GGIAN
+458 
-463 AIAFIGDVIAS
+463 
-474 FAEAA
+474 
-479 APLITGA
+479 TGA
-486 IDEIGQAFVSVVEYF
+486 
-501 TPLGDAF
+501 
-508 QDTAQAGENFGTD
+508 
-521 IGLVIEQ
+521 GL
-528 LTPIFQPAIDGI
+528 
-540 VSGIGMIVEAFSGFG
+540 IVEAFSGFG
-555 EAVGGMITTQM
+555 EAVGGMIATQM
-566 QMTEQLQEIFALFI
+566 QMAEQLQEIFAPFI

-594 GVAFTTIA
+594 GVALTTIA

-620 SAAMNVIAGVITTVT
+620 SAAMNVIAGVITTAT

-659 AQTAFQGM
+659 AQTVFQGM

-700 STMVGNI
+700 STMVGNV
-707 FHGIASTIGNVMG
+707 FHGISSTISNVMG
-720 DSKNTVSGALDAISG
+720 DAKNTVSGALDAISG

-821 GDDELISEISGLRE
+821 SDDELISEIAGLRE

-844 DGQTVGTIVSPYVD
+844 DGQTVGSIVSPYVD

>member
-7 LSAKFTVNADGFVD
+7 LSAKFTVNADGFID

-31 QIQNKAQNV
+31 QIQNKAQEV
-40 SKSIGSNMDDTSGS
+40 SRSMDHSMGDASGN
-54 VQSSFAAIR
+54 VQSSFAELKSR
-63 SKAQSVFSNI
+63 AQNIFSGI
-73 ANTAKNGLSGA
+73 ATSARNGLTNA

-205 FSSVASRS
+205 FSSVASRG

-271 LSSGDTLAGSFA
+271 LSSGNTLAGSFA

-298 QAIQVLVEAFKNIA
+298 QAIQVLVEAFKQAA
-312 PAIDGFSKSIGG
+312 PAIDAMGKQLGNIPTFVAPIAAAFGAMALSGLAPVIANIP
-324 VLPTITPLLAVFAAL
+324 VLGAML
-339 KGPAAIAGIIG
+339 GP
-350 QIPILSGLLGPL
+350 LSGLLG
-362 SSGLMALS
+362 ALG

-375 ALVAFG
+375 AIAAFAGLVAVSPPLQSALGNLMGALGELGNALGPIFG
-381 ALAATNKDVQAAIG
+381 AAIDAIVPVLNSIVEVLGGAFAVVVNGAADLIKQLADAITNLSTGGGFDAWLQSMQPVA
-395 PLMETL
+395 
-401 GAIGQDIMSSCAPA
+401 DFVMSILQPA
-415 LESLWSSFQRIGDV
+415 LDGLS
-429 IVNIVIGAIESL
+429 
-441 DSVFGRLYD
+441 
-450 METISSII
+450 
-458 GGIAN
+458 
-463 AIAFIGDVIAS
+463 
-474 FAEAA
+474 
-479 APLITGA
+479 TGA
-486 IDEIGQAFVSVVEYF
+486 
-501 TPLGDAF
+501 
-508 QDTAQAGENFGTD
+508 
-521 IGLVIEQ
+521 GL
-528 LTPIFQPAIDGI
+528 
-540 VSGIGMIVEAFSGFG
+540 IVEAFSGFG
-555 EAVGGMITTQM
+555 EAVGGMIATQM
-566 QMTEQLQEIFALFI
+566 QMAEQLQEIFAPFI
-580 ATIQPLIDVYLQNL
+580 ATIQPLIDAYLQNL
-594 GVAFTTIA
+594 GVALTTIA

-659 AQTAFQGM
+659 AQTVFHGM

-679 GVLSGIVNG
+679 GILSGIVNG

-720 DSKNTVSGALDAISG
+720 DSKNIVSGALDAISG

-821 GDDELISEISGLRE
+821 SDDELISEIAGLRE

-844 DGQTVGTIVSPYVD
+844 DGQTVGSIVSPYVD

>member
-7 LSAKFTVNADGFVD
+7 LSAKFTVNADGFID

-40 SKSIGSNMDDTSGS
+40 SKSIGSDMDGASNN

-84 WNAVRTNTQQITSSL
+84 WNAVRTNTQQIASSL
-99 IGVGQAGIAAVAGM
+99 LGVGQAGIAAVAGM

-205 FSSVASRS
+205 FSSVASRG

-298 QAIQVLVEAFKNIA
+298 QAIQALVEAFKNIA

-375 ALVAFG
+375 VLVAFG
-381 ALAATNKDVQAAIG
+381 ALVATNKDVQAAIG

-474 FAEAA
+474 FVEAA

-540 VSGIGMIVEAFSGFG
+540 TSGIGMIVEAFSGFG
-555 EAVGGMITTQM
+555 EAVGGMIATQM
-566 QMTEQLQEIFALFI
+566 QMTEQLQEIFAPFI

-594 GVAFTTIA
+594 GVALTTIA

-635 GIIQTVVG
+635 GIIQTVTG

-659 AQTAFQGM
+659 AQTVFQGM

-679 GVLSGIVNG
+679 GILSGIVNG

-720 DSKNTVSGALDAISG
+720 DSKNIVSGALDAISG

-789 NKAMIGGEAGPEA
+789 SKAMIGGEAGPEA

-821 GDDELISEISGLRE
+821 GDDELISEIAGLRE

-844 DGQTVGTIVSPYVD
+844 DGQTVGSIVSPYVD

>member
-7 LSAKFTVNADGFVD
+7 LSAKFTVNADGFID

-40 SKSIGSNMDDTSGS
+40 SKSIGSNMDGASDS

-84 WNAVRTNTQQITSSL
+84 WNAVRTNTQQIASSL
-99 IGVGQAGIAAVAGM
+99 IGVGQAGIAVVAGM

-184 LKSVANVAAASGRA
+184 LKSVANVTAASGRA

-205 FSSVASRS
+205 FSSVASRG

-271 LSSGDTLAGSFA
+271 LSSGNTLAGSFA

-298 QAIQVLVEAFKNIA
+298 QAIQVLVEAFKQAA
-312 PAIDGFSKSIGG
+312 PAIDAMGKQLGNIPTFVAPIAAAFSAMALSGLAPVIANIP
-324 VLPTITPLLAVFAAL
+324 VLGAML
-339 KGPAAIAGIIG
+339 GP
-350 QIPILSGLLGPL
+350 LSGLL
-362 SSGLMALS
+362 SALG

-375 ALVAFG
+375 AIAAFAGLVAVSPPLQEALGNLMGALGELGNALGPIFG
-381 ALAATNKDVQAAIG
+381 AAIDAIVPVLNSIVEVLGGAFAVVVNGAADIIKQLADAITNLSTGGGFDAWLQSMQPVA
-395 PLMETL
+395 
-401 GAIGQDIMSSCAPA
+401 DFVMSILQPA
-415 LESLWSSFQRIGDV
+415 LDGLS
-429 IVNIVIGAIESL
+429 
-441 DSVFGRLYD
+441 
-450 METISSII
+450 
-458 GGIAN
+458 
-463 AIAFIGDVIAS
+463 
-474 FAEAA
+474 
-479 APLITGA
+479 TGA
-486 IDEIGQAFVSVVEYF
+486 
-501 TPLGDAF
+501 
-508 QDTAQAGENFGTD
+508 
-521 IGLVIEQ
+521 GL
-528 LTPIFQPAIDGI
+528 
-540 VSGIGMIVEAFSGFG
+540 IVEAFSGFG
-555 EAVGGMITTQM
+555 EAVGGMIATQM
-566 QMTEQLQEIFALFI
+566 QMAEQLQEIFAPFI

-594 GVAFTTIA
+594 GVALTTIA

-659 AQTAFQGM
+659 AQTVFQGM

-679 GVLSGIVNG
+679 GILSGIVNG
-688 IANIFSSVFNGI
+688 IANVFSSVFNGI

-720 DSKNTVSGALDAISG
+720 DSKNIVSGALDAISG

-821 GDDELISEISGLRE
+821 SDDELISEIAGLRE

-844 DGQTVGTIVSPYVD
+844 DGQTVGSIVSPYVD

>member
-7 LSAKFTVNADGFVD
+7 LSAKFTVNADGFID

-40 SKSIGSNMDDTSGS
+40 SKSIGSDMDGASNN

-84 WNAVRTNTQQITSSL
+84 WNAVRTNTQQIASSL

-205 FSSVASRS
+205 FSSVASRG

-298 QAIQVLVEAFKNIA
+298 QAIQVLVDAFKQAA
-312 PAIDGFSKSIGG
+312 PAIDAMGKQLGNIPTFVAPIAAAFSAMALSGLAPVIANIP
-324 VLPTITPLLAVFAAL
+324 VLGSML
-339 KGPAAIAGIIG
+339 GP
-350 QIPILSGLLGPL
+350 LSGLLG
-362 SSGLMALS
+362 ALG

-375 ALVAFG
+375 AIAAFAGLVAVSPPLQSALGNLMG
-381 ALAATNKDVQAAIG
+381 ALGELGNALG
-395 PLMETL
+395 PVL
-401 GAIGQDIMSSCAPA
+401 GAAASAIIPVLNAIVDVLGGAFAAVINGAADLIKQLADAITGLSTGGGFDAWLQSMQPVADTIMGVLQPA
-415 LESLWSSFQRIGDV
+415 LDGLS
-429 IVNIVIGAIESL
+429 A
-441 DSVFGRLYD
+441 
-450 METISSII
+450 
-458 GGIAN
+458 GIN
-463 AIAFIGDVIAS
+463 
-474 FAEAA
+474 
-479 APLITGA
+479 
-486 IDEIGQAFVSVVEYF
+486 
-501 TPLGDAF
+501 
-508 QDTAQAGENFGTD
+508 
-521 IGLVIEQ
+521 
-528 LTPIFQPAIDGI
+528 
-540 VSGIGMIVEAFSGFG
+540 MIVEAFSGFG
-555 EAVGGMITTQM
+555 EAVGGMIATQM
-566 QMTEQLQEIFALFI
+566 QMAEQLQEIFAPFI

-594 GVAFTTIA
+594 GVALTMIA
-602 TIVSTIFG
+602 TIVSTVFG
-610 AAFEVAAAIV
+610 AAFEVAGAII
-620 SAAMNVIAGVITTVT
+620 SAAMNVIAGIVTTVT
-635 GIIQTVVG
+635 GIIQTAVG

-667 SNIISGIMGGLQ
+667 SNIITGIMGGLQ
-679 GVLSGIVNG
+679 GILSGIVNG
-688 IANIFSSVFNGI
+688 IAGTFQAVFNGI
-700 STMVGNI
+700 STMVGNV

-720 DSKNTVSGALDAISG
+720 DAKNTVSGALDAIAG
-735 FFRGLHLEF
+735 FFRNLRIPQFHIPVPELH
-744 PKIKL
+744 
-749 PHFSISGTF
+749 ISGGF
-758 SLAPPSV
+758 SLVPPSV
-765 PSLGIEWYADGGVLM
+765 PHVSLSWHAKGAIFSEPYVFPGPGGLHGI
-780 NPTMFGMNG
+780 
-789 NKAMIGGEAGPEA
+789 GEAGPEA

-821 GDDELISEISGLRE
+821 SDDELISEISGLRE

-844 DGQTVGTIVSPYVD
+844 DGQTVGSIVSPYVD

>member
-7 LSAKFTVNADGFVD
+7 LSAKFTVNADGFID

-40 SKSIGSNMDDTSGS
+40 SKSIGSDMDGASNN

-205 FSSVASRS
+205 FSSVASRG

-298 QAIQVLVEAFKNIA
+298 QAIQVLVEAFKQAA
-312 PAIDGFSKSIGG
+312 PAIDAMGKQLGNIPTFVAPIAAAFGAMALSGLAPVIANIP
-324 VLPTITPLLAVFAAL
+324 VLGAML
-339 KGPAAIAGIIG
+339 GP
-350 QIPILSGLLGPL
+350 LSGLLG
-362 SSGLMALS
+362 ALG

-375 ALVAFG
+375 AIAAFAGLVAVSPPLQSALGNLMGALGGLGNALGPIFG
-381 ALAATNKDVQAAIG
+381 AAIDAIVPVLNSIVEVLGGAFAVVVNGAADLIKQLADAITNLSTGGGFDAWLQSMQPVA
-395 PLMETL
+395 
-401 GAIGQDIMSSCAPA
+401 DFVMSILQPA
-415 LESLWSSFQRIGDV
+415 LDGLS
-429 IVNIVIGAIESL
+429 
-441 DSVFGRLYD
+441 
-450 METISSII
+450 
-458 GGIAN
+458 
-463 AIAFIGDVIAS
+463 
-474 FAEAA
+474 
-479 APLITGA
+479 TGA
-486 IDEIGQAFVSVVEYF
+486 
-501 TPLGDAF
+501 
-508 QDTAQAGENFGTD
+508 
-521 IGLVIEQ
+521 GL
-528 LTPIFQPAIDGI
+528 
-540 VSGIGMIVEAFSGFG
+540 IVEAFSGFG
-555 EAVGGMITTQM
+555 EAVGGMIATQM
-566 QMTEQLQEIFALFI
+566 QMTEQLQEIFAPFI

-594 GVAFTTIA
+594 GVALTTIA

-659 AQTAFQGM
+659 AQTVFQGM

-679 GVLSGIVNG
+679 GILSGIVNG

-720 DSKNTVSGALDAISG
+720 DSKNIVSGALDAIAG

-802 VAPISTLTGYISDA
+802 VAPISTLTGYINDA

-821 GDDELISEISGLRE
+821 SDDELISEIAGLRE

-844 DGQTVGTIVSPYVD
+844 DGQTVGSIVSPYVD

>member
-7 LSAKFTVNADGFVD
+7 LSAKFTVNVDGFID

-40 SKSIGSNMDDTSGS
+40 SKSIGSNMDGASDS

-84 WNAVRTNTQQITSSL
+84 WNAVRTNTQQIASSL

-205 FSSVASRS
+205 FSSVASRG

-220 MQLSSSGVPVL
+220 MQLSSSGVQVL

-257 TFSEAMRVGLGEAA
+257 TFSEAMRVGLGEVA
-271 LSSGDTLAGSFA
+271 LSSGNTLAGSFA

-298 QAIQVLVEAFKNIA
+298 QAIQVLVEAFKQAA
-312 PAIDGFSKSIGG
+312 PAIDAMGKQLGNIPTFVAPIAAAFGAMALSGLAPVIANIP
-324 VLPTITPLLAVFAAL
+324 VLGAML
-339 KGPAAIAGIIG
+339 GP
-350 QIPILSGLLGPL
+350 LSGLLG
-362 SSGLMALS
+362 ALG

-375 ALVAFG
+375 AIAAFAGLVAVSPPLQSALGNLMGALGELGNALGPIFG
-381 ALAATNKDVQAAIG
+381 AAIDAIVPVLNSIVEVLGGAFAVVVNGAADLIKQLADAITNLSTGGGFDAWLQSMQPVA
-395 PLMETL
+395 
-401 GAIGQDIMSSCAPA
+401 DFVMSILQPA
-415 LESLWSSFQRIGDV
+415 LDGLS
-429 IVNIVIGAIESL
+429 
-441 DSVFGRLYD
+441 
-450 METISSII
+450 
-458 GGIAN
+458 
-463 AIAFIGDVIAS
+463 
-474 FAEAA
+474 
-479 APLITGA
+479 TGA
-486 IDEIGQAFVSVVEYF
+486 
-501 TPLGDAF
+501 
-508 QDTAQAGENFGTD
+508 
-521 IGLVIEQ
+521 GL
-528 LTPIFQPAIDGI
+528 
-540 VSGIGMIVEAFSGFG
+540 IVEAFSGFG
-555 EAVGGMITTQM
+555 EAVGGMIATQM
-566 QMTEQLQEIFALFI
+566 QMAEQLQEIFAPFI

-594 GVAFTTIA
+594 GVALTTIA

-659 AQTAFQGM
+659 AQTVFQGM

-679 GVLSGIVNG
+679 GILSGIVNG

-720 DSKNTVSGALDAISG
+720 DSKNIVSGALDAISG

-821 GDDELISEISGLRE
+821 SDDELISEIAGLRE

-844 DGQTVGTIVSPYVD
+844 DGQTVGSIVSPYVD

>member
-7 LSAKFTVNADGFVD
+7 LSAKFTVNADGFID

-31 QIQNKAQNV
+31 QIQNKAQEV
-40 SKSIGSNMDDTSGS
+40 SRSMDHSMGDASGS
-54 VQSSFAAIR
+54 VQSSFAELR
-63 SKAQSVFSNI
+63 SRAQNI
-73 ANTAKNGLSGA
+73 FNGIATSARNGLTNA

-198 FNDVGVI
+198 FNDIGVI
-205 FSSVASRS
+205 FSSVASRG

-220 MQLSSSGVPVL
+220 LQLSSSGVPVL
-231 QLLGT
+231 QLLGE

-246 EMVSKGQIDFH
+246 DMVSKGQIDFH
-257 TFSEAMRVGLGEAA
+257 TFSEAMRIGLGEAA
-271 LSSGDTLAGSFA
+271 LSSGNTLAGSFA

-298 QAIQVLVEAFKNIA
+298 QAIQVLVDAFKQAA
-312 PAIDGFSKSIGG
+312 PAIDAMGKQLGNIPTFVAPIAAAFGAMALSGLAPVIANIP
-324 VLPTITPLLAVFAAL
+324 VLSALL
-339 KGPAAIAGIIG
+339 GP
-350 QIPILSGLLGPL
+350 LSGLLG
-362 SSGLMALS
+362 ALG

-375 ALVAFG
+375 AIAAFAGLVAVSPPLQEALGNLMGALGELGNALGPIFG
-381 ALAATNKDVQAAIG
+381 AAI
-395 PLMETL
+395 
-401 GAIGQDIMSSCAPA
+401 
-415 LESLWSSFQRIGDV
+415 DV
-429 IVNIVIGAIESL
+429 IVPVLNSIVEVLGGAFAVVVNGAADLIKQLADAITNLSTGGGFDAWLQSMQPVADFVMSILQPAL
-441 DSVFGRLYD
+441 DGLS
-450 METISSII
+450 
-458 GGIAN
+458 
-463 AIAFIGDVIAS
+463 
-474 FAEAA
+474 
-479 APLITGA
+479 TGA
-486 IDEIGQAFVSVVEYF
+486 
-501 TPLGDAF
+501 
-508 QDTAQAGENFGTD
+508 
-521 IGLVIEQ
+521 GL
-528 LTPIFQPAIDGI
+528 
-540 VSGIGMIVEAFSGFG
+540 IVEAFSGFG
-555 EAVGGMITTQM
+555 EAVGGAFETLSPYIETARDAVSQ
-566 QMTEQLQEIFALFI
+566 FA
-580 ATIQPLIDVYLQNL
+580 AAAQPLVDTVLQNL
-594 GVAFTTIA
+594 GVALTTVA
-602 TIVSTIFG
+602 TIVSVVFG
-610 AAFEVAAAIV
+610 AAFEVVGGIV
-620 SAAMNVIAGVITTVT
+620 MAVMGTIS
-635 GIIQTVVG
+635 GIIQTTVGVIQTVIG

-649 TGNWQMAANG
+649 IGNWQMAANG
-659 AQTAFQGM
+659 AQTVFQGM
-667 SNIISGIMGGLQ
+667 STTVTSIVNGLSSA
-679 GVLSGIVNG
+679 LSGIING
-688 IANIFSSVFNGI
+688 ISGTFQAVFNGI
-700 STMVGNI
+700 SSTVGNV
-707 FHGIASTIGNVMG
+707 FHGISSTIGNVMG
-720 DSKNTVSGALDAISG
+720 DAKNTVSGALDAIAG
-735 FFRGLHLEF
+735 FFRGIHLEF

-765 PSLGIEWYADGGVLM
+765 PSLGIEWYAKGAVLTQ
-780 NPTMFGMNG
+780 PTMFGMNG
-789 NKAMIGGEAGPEA
+789 NNAMFGGEAGPEA

-821 GDDELISEISGLRE
+821 SDDELISEIAGLRE

-844 DGQTVGTIVSPYVD
+844 DGQTVGSIVSPYVD

>member
-7 LSAKFTVNADGFVD
+7 LSAKFTVNADGFID

-31 QIQNKAQNV
+31 QIQNKAQEV
-40 SKSIGSNMDDTSGS
+40 SRSMDHSMGDASGS
-54 VQSSFAAIR
+54 VQSSFAELR
-63 SKAQSVFSNI
+63 SRAQNIFSGI
-73 ANTAKNGLSGA
+73 ATSARNGLTNA
-84 WNAVRTNTQQITSSL
+84 WNAVRINTQQITSSL

-198 FNDVGVI
+198 FNDIGVI
-205 FSSVASRS
+205 FSSVASRG

-220 MQLSSSGVPVL
+220 LQLSSSGVPVL
-231 QLLGT
+231 QLLGE

-246 EMVSKGQIDFH
+246 DMVSKGQIDFH

-271 LSSGDTLAGSFA
+271 LSSGNTLAGSFA

-298 QAIQVLVEAFKNIA
+298 QAIQVLVDAFKQAA
-312 PAIDGFSKSIGG
+312 PAIDAMGKQLGNIPTFVAPIAAAFGAMALSGLAPVIANIPVLGG
-324 VLPTITPLLAVFAAL
+324 ML
-339 KGPAAIAGIIG
+339 GP
-350 QIPILSGLLGPL
+350 LSGLL
-362 SSGLMALS
+362 SAL
-370 GPVGI
+370 GGAVGI
-375 ALVAFG
+375 AIAAFAGLVAVSPPLQEALGNLMGALGELGNALGPIFG
-381 ALAATNKDVQAAIG
+381 AAIDAIVPVLNSIVEVLGGAFAVVVNGAADLIKQLADAITNLSTGGGFDAWLQSMQPVA
-395 PLMETL
+395 
-401 GAIGQDIMSSCAPA
+401 DFVMSILQPA
-415 LESLWSSFQRIGDV
+415 LDGLS
-429 IVNIVIGAIESL
+429 
-441 DSVFGRLYD
+441 
-450 METISSII
+450 
-458 GGIAN
+458 
-463 AIAFIGDVIAS
+463 
-474 FAEAA
+474 
-479 APLITGA
+479 TGA
-486 IDEIGQAFVSVVEYF
+486 
-501 TPLGDAF
+501 
-508 QDTAQAGENFGTD
+508 
-521 IGLVIEQ
+521 GL
-528 LTPIFQPAIDGI
+528 
-540 VSGIGMIVEAFSGFG
+540 IVEAFSGFG
-555 EAVGGMITTQM
+555 EAVGGAF
-566 QMTEQLQEIFALFI
+566 EILSPYIETARDAISQFA
-580 ATIQPLIDVYLQNL
+580 AAAQPLVDTVLQNL
-594 GVAFTTIA
+594 GVAFTTVA
-602 TIVSTIFG
+602 TIVSVVFG
-610 AAFEVAAAIV
+610 AAFEVVGGIV
-620 SAAMNVIAGVITTVT
+620 MTVMGT
-635 GIIQTVVG
+635 ISGIIQTTVGVIQTVIG

-659 AQTAFQGM
+659 AQTVFQGM
-667 SNIISGIMGGLQ
+667 STTVTSIVNGLSSA
-679 GVLSGIVNG
+679 LSGIING
-688 IANIFSSVFNGI
+688 ISGTFQAVFNGI
-700 STMVGNI
+700 STTVGNV
-707 FHGIASTIGNVMG
+707 FHGISSTIGNVMG
-720 DSKNTVSGALDAISG
+720 DAKNTVSGALDAISG

-821 GDDELISEISGLRE
+821 SDDELISEISGLRE

-844 DGQTVGTIVSPYVD
+844 DGQTVGSIVSPYVD

>member
-7 LSAKFTVNADGFVD
+7 LSAKFTVNADGFID

-31 QIQNKAQNV
+31 QIQNKAQEV
-40 SKSIGSNMDDTSGS
+40 SRSMDHSMGDASGS
-54 VQSSFAAIR
+54 VQSSFAELR
-63 SKAQSVFSNI
+63 SRAQNIFSGI
-73 ANTAKNGLSGA
+73 ATSARNGLTNA
-84 WNAVRTNTQQITSSL
+84 WNAVRINTQQITSSL

-172 AGIKSGE
+172 VGIKSGE

-198 FNDVGVI
+198 FNDIGVI
-205 FSSVASRS
+205 FSSVASRG

-220 MQLSSSGVPVL
+220 LQLSSSGVPVL
-231 QLLGT
+231 QLLGE

-246 EMVSKGQIDFH
+246 DMVSKGQIDFH

-271 LSSGDTLAGSFA
+271 LSSGNTLAGSFA
-283 NVRAALSRLTAPIFT
+283 NVRAALSRLTTPIFT
-298 QAIQVLVEAFKNIA
+298 QAIQVLVDAFKQAA
-312 PAIDGFSKSIGG
+312 PAIDAMGKQLGNIPTFVAPIAAAFGAMALSGLAPVIANIPVLGG
-324 VLPTITPLLAVFAAL
+324 ML
-339 KGPAAIAGIIG
+339 GP
-350 QIPILSGLLGPL
+350 LSGLL
-362 SSGLMALS
+362 SAL
-370 GPVGI
+370 GGAVGI
-375 ALVAFG
+375 AIAAFAGLVAVSPPLQEALGNLMGALGELGNALGPIFG
-381 ALAATNKDVQAAIG
+381 AAIDAIVPVLNSIVEVLGGAFAVVVNGAADLIKQLADAITNLSTGGGFDAWLQSMQPVA
-395 PLMETL
+395 
-401 GAIGQDIMSSCAPA
+401 DFVMSILQPA
-415 LESLWSSFQRIGDV
+415 LDGLS
-429 IVNIVIGAIESL
+429 
-441 DSVFGRLYD
+441 
-450 METISSII
+450 
-458 GGIAN
+458 
-463 AIAFIGDVIAS
+463 
-474 FAEAA
+474 
-479 APLITGA
+479 TGA
-486 IDEIGQAFVSVVEYF
+486 
-501 TPLGDAF
+501 
-508 QDTAQAGENFGTD
+508 
-521 IGLVIEQ
+521 GL
-528 LTPIFQPAIDGI
+528 
-540 VSGIGMIVEAFSGFG
+540 IVEAFSGFG
-555 EAVGGMITTQM
+555 EAVGGAF
-566 QMTEQLQEIFALFI
+566 EILSPYIETARDAISQFA
-580 ATIQPLIDVYLQNL
+580 AAAQPLVDTVLQNL
-594 GVAFTTIA
+594 GVAFTTVA
-602 TIVSTIFG
+602 TIVSVVFG
-610 AAFEVAAAIV
+610 AAFEVVGGIV
-620 SAAMNVIAGVITTVT
+620 MTVMGT
-635 GIIQTVVG
+635 ISGIIQTTVGVIQTVIG

-659 AQTAFQGM
+659 AQTVFQGM
-667 SNIISGIMGGLQ
+667 STTVTSIVNGLSSA
-679 GVLSGIVNG
+679 LSGIING
-688 IANIFSSVFNGI
+688 ISGTFQAVFNGI
-700 STMVGNI
+700 STTVGNV
-707 FHGIASTIGNVMG
+707 FHGISSTIGNVMG
-720 DSKNTVSGALDAISG
+720 DAKNTVSGALDAISG

-821 GDDELISEISGLRE
+821 SDDELISEISGLRE

-844 DGQTVGTIVSPYVD
+844 DGQTVGSIVSPYVD

>member
-7 LSAKFTVNADGFVD
+7 LSAKFTVNADGFID

-40 SKSIGSNMDDTSGS
+40 SKSIGSDMDGASNN

-84 WNAVRTNTQQITSSL
+84 WNAVRTNTQQIASSL
-99 IGVGQAGIAAVAGM
+99 LGVGQAGIAAVAGM

-205 FSSVASRS
+205 FSSVASRG

-298 QAIQVLVEAFKNIA
+298 QAIQALVEAFKNIA

-381 ALAATNKDVQAAIG
+381 ALVATNKDVQAAIG

-540 VSGIGMIVEAFSGFG
+540 TSGIGMIVEAFSGFG
-555 EAVGGMITTQM
+555 EAVGGMIATQM
-566 QMTEQLQEIFALFI
+566 QMAEQLQEIFAPFI

-594 GVAFTTIA
+594 GVALTTIA

-659 AQTAFQGM
+659 AQTVFQGM

-679 GVLSGIVNG
+679 GILSGIVNG

-720 DSKNTVSGALDAISG
+720 DSKNIVSGALDAISG

-802 VAPISTLTGYISDA
+802 VAPISTLTGYINDA

-821 GDDELISEISGLRE
+821 SNDELISEIAGLRE

-844 DGQTVGTIVSPYVD
+844 DGQTVGSIVSPYVD

>member
-31 QIQNKAQNV
+31 QIQNKAQEV
-40 SKSIGSNMDDTSGS
+40 SRSMDHSMGDASGS
-54 VQSSFAAIR
+54 VQSSFAELR
-63 SKAQSVFSNI
+63 SRAQNIFSNI
-73 ANTAKNGLSGA
+73 ASSARNGLTNA

-198 FNDVGVI
+198 FNDIGVI
-205 FSSVASRS
+205 FSSVASRG

-220 MQLSSSGVPVL
+220 LQLSSSGVPVL

-246 EMVSKGQIDFH
+246 DMVSKGQIDFH
-257 TFSEAMRVGLGEAA
+257 TFSEAMRIGLGEAA
-271 LSSGDTLAGSFA
+271 LSSGNTLAGSFA

-298 QAIQVLVEAFKNIA
+298 QAIQVLVDAFKQAA
-312 PAIDGFSKSIGG
+312 PAIDAMGKQLGNIPTFVAPIAAAFGAMALSGLAPVIANIP
-324 VLPTITPLLAVFAAL
+324 VLSALL
-339 KGPAAIAGIIG
+339 GP
-350 QIPILSGLLGPL
+350 LSGLLG
-362 SSGLMALS
+362 ALG

-375 ALVAFG
+375 AIAAFAGLVAVSPPLQEALGNLMGALGELGNALGPIFG
-381 ALAATNKDVQAAIG
+381 AAIDAIVPVLNSIVEVLGGAFAAVVNGAADLIK
-395 PLMETL
+395 MFAD
-401 GAIGQDIMSSCAPA
+401 AITGLSTGGGFDAWLQSMQPVADFVMSILQPA
-415 LESLWSSFQRIGDV
+415 LDGLS
-429 IVNIVIGAIESL
+429 
-441 DSVFGRLYD
+441 
-450 METISSII
+450 
-458 GGIAN
+458 
-463 AIAFIGDVIAS
+463 
-474 FAEAA
+474 
-479 APLITGA
+479 TGA
-486 IDEIGQAFVSVVEYF
+486 
-501 TPLGDAF
+501 
-508 QDTAQAGENFGTD
+508 
-521 IGLVIEQ
+521 GL
-528 LTPIFQPAIDGI
+528 
-540 VSGIGMIVEAFSGFG
+540 IVEAFSGFG
-555 EAVGGMITTQM
+555 EAVGGAFETLSPFI
-566 QMTEQLQEIFALFI
+566 EQARDAISQFA
-580 ATIQPLIDVYLQNL
+580 AAIQPLIDVYLQNL
-594 GVAFTTIA
+594 GVYLQTVA
-602 TIVSTIFG
+602 TIVSTVFG
-610 AAFEVAAAIV
+610 TAFQVAGAIV
-620 SAAMNVIAGVITTVT
+620 QVVMGTIS
-635 GIIQTVVG
+635 GIIQTTVGVIQTVIG

-659 AQTAFQGM
+659 AQTVFQGM
-667 SNIISGIMGGLQ
+667 STTVTSIANGLSSA
-679 GVLSGIVNG
+679 LSAIVNG
-688 IANIFSSVFNGI
+688 IASIFSSVFNGI
-700 STMVGNI
+700 STIVGNT
-707 FHGIASTIGNVMG
+707 FHGIADTIGNVMG
-720 DSKNTVSGALDAISG
+720 DAKNTVSGALDAIAG
-735 FFRGLHLEF
+735 FFRNLKIPQFHIPVPELH
-744 PKIKL
+744 
-749 PHFSISGTF
+749 ISGGF
-758 SLAPPSV
+758 SLVPPSV
-765 PSLGIEWYADGGVLM
+765 PHVSLSWHAKGAIFSEPYVFPGPGGLHGI
-780 NPTMFGMNG
+780 
-789 NKAMIGGEAGPEA
+789 GEAGPEA

-821 GDDELISEISGLRE
+821 SDDELISEIAGLRE

-844 DGQTVGTIVSPYVD
+844 DGQTVGSIVSPYVD

>member
-7 LSAKFTVNADGFVD
+7 LSAKFTVNADGFID

-40 SKSIGSNMDDTSGS
+40 SKSIGSDMDGASNN

-205 FSSVASRS
+205 FSSVASRG

-271 LSSGDTLAGSFA
+271 LSSGNTLAGSFA

-298 QAIQVLVEAFKNIA
+298 QAIQVLVEAFKQAA
-312 PAIDGFSKSIGG
+312 PAIDAMGKQLGNIPTFVAPIAAAFGAMALSGLAPVIANIP
-324 VLPTITPLLAVFAAL
+324 VLGAML
-339 KGPAAIAGIIG
+339 GP
-350 QIPILSGLLGPL
+350 LSGLLG
-362 SSGLMALS
+362 ALG

-375 ALVAFG
+375 AIAAFAGLVAVSPPLQSALGNLMGALGELGNALGPIFG
-381 ALAATNKDVQAAIG
+381 AAIDAIVPVLNSIVEVLGGAFAVVVNGAADLIKQLADAITNLSTGGGFDAWLQSMQPVA
-395 PLMETL
+395 
-401 GAIGQDIMSSCAPA
+401 DFVMSILQPA
-415 LESLWSSFQRIGDV
+415 LDGLS
-429 IVNIVIGAIESL
+429 
-441 DSVFGRLYD
+441 
-450 METISSII
+450 
-458 GGIAN
+458 
-463 AIAFIGDVIAS
+463 
-474 FAEAA
+474 
-479 APLITGA
+479 TG
-486 IDEIGQAFVSVVEYF
+486 V
-501 TPLGDAF
+501 
-508 QDTAQAGENFGTD
+508 
-521 IGLVIEQ
+521 GL
-528 LTPIFQPAIDGI
+528 
-540 VSGIGMIVEAFSGFG
+540 IVEAFSGFG
-555 EAVGGMITTQM
+555 EAVGGMIATQM
-566 QMTEQLQEIFALFI
+566 QMTEQLQEIFAPFI

-594 GVAFTTIA
+594 GVALTTIA

-659 AQTAFQGM
+659 AQTVFQGM

-679 GVLSGIVNG
+679 GILSGIVNG

-720 DSKNTVSGALDAISG
+720 DSKNIVSGALDAISG

-749 PHFSISGTF
+749 PHFSISGSF

-821 GDDELISEISGLRE
+821 GDDELISEIAGLRE

-844 DGQTVGTIVSPYVD
+844 DGQTVGSIVSPYVD

>member
-7 LSAKFTVNADGFVD
+7 LSAKFTVNADGFID

-31 QIQNKAQNV
+31 QIQNKAQEV
-40 SKSIGSNMDDTSGS
+40 SRSMDHSMGDASGS
-54 VQSSFAAIR
+54 VQSSFSELR
-63 SKAQSVFSNI
+63 SRAQNIFSNI
-73 ANTAKNGLSGA
+73 ASSARNGLTNA

-179 DMTNT
+179 EMTNT

-198 FNDVGVI
+198 FNDIGVI
-205 FSSVASRS
+205 FSSVASRG

-220 MQLSSSGVPVL
+220 LQLSSSGVPVL

-246 EMVSKGQIDFH
+246 DMVSKGQIDFH
-257 TFSEAMRVGLGEAA
+257 TFSEAMRIGLGEAA
-271 LSSGDTLAGSFA
+271 LSSGNTLAGSFA

-298 QAIQVLVEAFKNIA
+298 QAIQVLVDAFKQAA
-312 PAIDGFSKSIGG
+312 PAIDAMGKQLGNIPTFVAPIAAAFGAMALSGLAPVIANIP
-324 VLPTITPLLAVFAAL
+324 VLSALL
-339 KGPAAIAGIIG
+339 GP
-350 QIPILSGLLGPL
+350 LSGLLG
-362 SSGLMALS
+362 ALG

-375 ALVAFG
+375 AIAAFAGLVAVSPPLQEALGNLMGALGELGNALGPIFG
-381 ALAATNKDVQAAIG
+381 AAIDAIVPVLNSIVDVLGGAFAAVVNGAADLIKMLADAITELSTG
-395 PLMETL
+395 GGFDAWLQSMQPV
-401 GAIGQDIMSSCAPA
+401 ADFVMSILQPA
-415 LESLWSSFQRIGDV
+415 LDGLS
-429 IVNIVIGAIESL
+429 
-441 DSVFGRLYD
+441 
-450 METISSII
+450 
-458 GGIAN
+458 
-463 AIAFIGDVIAS
+463 
-474 FAEAA
+474 
-479 APLITGA
+479 TGA
-486 IDEIGQAFVSVVEYF
+486 
-501 TPLGDAF
+501 
-508 QDTAQAGENFGTD
+508 
-521 IGLVIEQ
+521 GL
-528 LTPIFQPAIDGI
+528 
-540 VSGIGMIVEAFSGFG
+540 IVEAFSGFG
-555 EAVGGMITTQM
+555 EAVGGAF
-566 QMTEQLQEIFALFI
+566 EILSPYIETARDAISQFA
-580 ATIQPLIDVYLQNL
+580 AAAQPLVDTVLQNL
-594 GVAFTTIA
+594 GVALTTVA
-602 TIVSTIFG
+602 TIVSVVFG
-610 AAFEVAAAIV
+610 AAFVVVGGIV
-620 SAAMNVIAGVITTVT
+620 MTVMGT
-635 GIIQTVVG
+635 ISGIIQTTVGVIQTVIG

-659 AQTAFQGM
+659 AQTVFQGM
-667 SNIISGIMGGLQ
+667 STTVTSIVNGLSSA
-679 GVLSGIVNG
+679 LSGIVNG
-688 IANIFSSVFNGI
+688 IAGTFQAVFNGI
-700 STMVGNI
+700 STTVSNV

-720 DSKNTVSGALDAISG
+720 DAKNTVSGALDAISG

-821 GDDELISEISGLRE
+821 GDDELISEITGLRE

-844 DGQTVGTIVSPYVD
+844 DGQTVGSIVSPYVD